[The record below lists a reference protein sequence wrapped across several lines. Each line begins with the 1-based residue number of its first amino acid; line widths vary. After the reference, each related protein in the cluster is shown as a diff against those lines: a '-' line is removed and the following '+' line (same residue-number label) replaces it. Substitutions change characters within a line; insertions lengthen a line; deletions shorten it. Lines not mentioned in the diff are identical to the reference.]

1 MLHRGWVRLK
11 VTPRILILTGLV
23 FATGC
28 QAVTVQVPPEVDFRA
43 VKTVALVVV
52 DPSNDPAPVG
62 VLLRAEV
69 ASEIRQRLPT
79 LTIVKEPADADAT
92 LWLEIAGHG
101 IGPAAFRTSVDTQ
114 TKQASCAAWQEVF
127 LIVDA
132 SVRAEAK
139 SAQLW
144 QALLEAR
151 RRISLDCI
159 VYLGP
164 IGAMTSPAYEDPQ
177 LVKDIVSNLSRR
189 LAGYTRTEFR

>member
-1 MLHRGWVRLK
+1 MK
-11 VTPRILILTGLV
+11 VTPRILLLAGLV
-23 FATGC
+23 FAAGC
-28 QAVTVQVPPEVDFRA
+28 QVVTVQVPPEVDLRA
-43 VKTVALVVV
+43 MKALALVVV

-79 LTIVKEPADADAT
+79 LNVVEEPTDADAT
-92 LWLEIAGHG
+92 LRLEIAGHG
-101 IGPAAFRTSVDTQ
+101 IGPAAFRTTVDTQ
-114 TKQASCAAWQEVF
+114 TKQISCAAWQEVF
-127 LIVDA
+127 LIIDA
-132 SVRAEAK
+132 SVQAGAK

-151 RRISLDCI
+151 RRINLDCI
-159 VYLGP
+159 VNRGP

-177 LVKDIVSNLSRR
+177 LVKDIVNNLSGK